1 MNEISKEL
9 KEEEKV
15 GTDSICMRSNII
27 IIISRQTEKWRN
39 VKTAVK
45 GEVLQTPV

>member
-1 MNEISKEL
+1 MNSISKEL

-15 GTDSICMRSNII
+15 VTDNTYQRTTAIR
-27 IIISRQTEKWRN
+27 RQTEKWRN

-45 GEVLQTPV
+45 EEIPQTPV